1 MYLKLN
7 LIYYFFIIL
16 SWPILVLS
24 NENEDIKSDILFL
37 KIQELELEIAE
48 LRNKI
53 ETQNF
58 LIEKLLR
65 ESLAESD
72 DYDSDNL
79 ETLTSNADIRFD
91 GIDDPKS
98 KDQIYS
104 AAILALEE
112 QNFDKAFNLFTY
124 FVESFVDDE
133 KIPLSYFWLG
143 EISFIKNDL
152 ENSKIFFL
160 ELISLNPSHYR
171 VPLAHKKLGDI
182 YLKTNDVESAKEKY
196 NYVVREY
203 PNNTASSLA
212 LQILKNME

>member
-1 MYLKLN
+1 MYLKSN

-16 SWPILVLS
+16 SLPFLVHS

-37 KIQELELEIAE
+37 KIQELESEIAE

-65 ESLAESD
+65 ESLAESN

-112 QNFDKAFNLFTY
+112 QTFDKAFNLFTY
-124 FVESFVDDE
+124 FVESFVDAAN
-133 KIPLSYFWLG
+133 K
-143 EISFIKNDL
+143 SFIFLD
-152 ENSKIFFL
+152 SFKIEFNKSYNGLLFIFNIKLIAFF
-160 ELISLNPSHYR
+160 
-171 VPLAHKKLGDI
+171 V
-182 YLKTNDVESAKEKY
+182 
-196 NYVVREY
+196 
-203 PNNTASSLA
+203 
-212 LQILKNME
+212 

>member
-1 MYLKLN
+1 MYLKSN

-16 SWPILVLS
+16 FLPILVLS

-37 KIQELELEIAE
+37 KIQELESEIAE

-65 ESLAESD
+65 ESLAESN

-112 QNFDKAFNLFTY
+112 QNFDKAFNLY
-124 FVESFVDDE
+124 LL
-133 KIPLSYFWLG
+133 ILLILRLSEVLKL
-143 EISFIKNDL
+143 SL
-152 ENSKIFFL
+152 TFFL
-160 ELISLNPSHYR
+160 LLHLMFLI
-171 VPLAHKKLGDI
+171 D
-182 YLKTNDVESAKEKY
+182 
-196 NYVVREY
+196 
-203 PNNTASSLA
+203 
-212 LQILKNME
+212 

>member
-16 SWPILVLS
+16 SLPLFVIS

-72 DYDSDNL
+72 DYNSDNL

-91 GIDDPKS
+91 GIDDPK
-98 KDQIYS
+98 
-104 AAILALEE
+104 
-112 QNFDKAFNLFTY
+112 
-124 FVESFVDDE
+124 
-133 KIPLSYFWLG
+133 LS
-143 EISFIKNDL
+143 
-152 ENSKIFFL
+152 
-160 ELISLNPSHYR
+160 LIH
-171 VPLAHKKLGDI
+171 I
-182 YLKTNDVESAKEKY
+182 
-196 NYVVREY
+196 
-203 PNNTASSLA
+203 
-212 LQILKNME
+212 

>member
-1 MYLKLN
+1 MSLKLN

-16 SWPILVLS
+16 SLPFLVLS

-37 KIQELELEIAE
+37 KIQELESEIAE

-72 DYDSDNL
+72 NYDSDNL

-104 AAILALEE
+104 AAIMALEE
-112 QNFDKAFNLFTY
+112 QNFDKAYDEARKHILSGKTY
-124 FVESFVDDE
+124 KHLE
-133 KIPLSYFWLG
+133 KIQNGW
-143 EISFIKNDL
+143 
-152 ENSKIFFL
+152 
-160 ELISLNPSHYR
+160 
-171 VPLAHKKLGDI
+171 
-182 YLKTNDVESAKEKY
+182 
-196 NYVVREY
+196 
-203 PNNTASSLA
+203 
-212 LQILKNME
+212 

>member
-16 SWPILVLS
+16 SLPILVLS

-37 KIQELELEIAE
+37 KIQELESEIAE

-112 QNFDKAFNLFTY
+112 QNFDKNNLCFYCSLRQLNLTQTN
-124 FVESFVDDE
+124 FFS
-133 KIPLSYFWLG
+133 G
-143 EISFIKNDL
+143 EC
-152 ENSKIFFL
+152 
-160 ELISLNPSHYR
+160 R
-171 VPLAHKKLGDI
+171 VL
-182 YLKTNDVESAKEKY
+182 
-196 NYVVREY
+196 
-203 PNNTASSLA
+203 
-212 LQILKNME
+212 